1 MKDSFYILSKGEL
14 SKKDNSI
21 EFVNKEGIKSSL
33 PLYQINDIYLC
44 ANVILSASC
53 LSLLAQNGI
62 SLHYFNNYE
71 YYIGSF
77 FPCAKSTSNGKT
89 TINQVMAYYDKEKRV
104 KLAKKIVFGA
114 IKNIRRTAKYYIVR
128 NSLNKDMLNMFQN
141 IYANLDKAKTI
152 NEIMIAEANA
162 RKSYYSI
169 WKYIFK
175 FDVKFDKRTK
185 NPPRD
190 LVNCLISFLNSI
202 LYALVNSE
210 IHKTSLSPTIGFL
223 HEAGL
228 SKLPLSYDIAEI
240 FKPLMV
246 DRTLFSLI
254 NKKIITEKDYE
265 EDTFKLSKEAIKKIF
280 IILITE

>member
-14 SKKDNSI
+14 SKKDNGI
-21 EFVNKEGIKSSL
+21 EFVNEDGIKSSL

-114 IKNIRRTAKYYIVR
+114 IKNIRRSEKYYIVR
-128 NSLNKDMLNMFQN
+128 NSLNKDMLNMFQK
-141 IYANLDKAKTI
+141 IYANLDKA
-152 NEIMIAEANA
+152 
-162 RKSYYSI
+162 
-169 WKYIFK
+169 
-175 FDVKFDKRTK
+175 
-185 NPPRD
+185 
-190 LVNCLISFLNSI
+190 
-202 LYALVNSE
+202 
-210 IHKTSLSPTIGFL
+210 
-223 HEAGL
+223 
-228 SKLPLSYDIAEI
+228 
-240 FKPLMV
+240 
-246 DRTLFSLI
+246 
-254 NKKIITEKDYE
+254 
-265 EDTFKLSKEAIKKIF
+265 
-280 IILITE
+280 